1 MTLKI
6 SKQYL
11 RQLFFSVCVII
22 PFFNNYEISFVFWVI
37 ALLFTIKKRYSSL
50 FLSYLSHFILILL
63 LALLVGSFYE
73 YNQYF
78 VIRDITYMLKPIL
91 GLVIGYQF
99 FSEDTKDHFKFLLYA
114 GIAMALIHLVL
125 VLYGIGIMGARSVS
139 DIRLYG
145 GYFNDYEIYTLALLL
160 FYKKFEIDITRKQ
173 YVYFLIILAVSS
185 FFYLARTNFIQ
196 IVILFLAL
204 KGFLHLNKRS
214 LTIFS
219 VLFLL
224 AVVGYTSIYYYNP
237 KRNGGAVDEF
247 LYKVKLIPL
256 EAFSTKINREDWK
269 DFHDHYRS
277 YENVRTVEQLLSNE
291 TYIFGEGI
299 GSQVDLKQKVFL
311 GDMELRHI
319 SILHNGY
326 MTVFLKSGIPGLLLL
341 IMSIFFFFKKFGT
354 INEMDN
360 NINLLFVGTGLFL
373 IVSYWV
379 FLGLYNLLDS
389 KSIFIGYL
397 FAYKNSLRLKHNVI
411 R

>member
-6 SKQYL
+6 SKDTL
-11 RQLFFSVCVII
+11 RQLFFSICVII
-22 PFFNNYEISFVFWVI
+22 PFFNNYEISFVFWFF
-37 ALLFTIKKRYSSL
+37 ALALTIKRKYSSL
-50 FLSYLSHFILILL
+50 FIAYLTHFVLILL
-63 LALLVGSFYE
+63 LAFLIGSFYE
-73 YNQYF
+73 YNSYF
-78 VIRDITYMLKPIL
+78 IIRDITYMLKPVL
-91 GLVIGYQF
+91 GLIIGYQF
-99 FSEDTKDHFKFLLYA
+99 FSEHTKDHFKLLLNA
-114 GIAMALIHLVL
+114 GIAMAVIHLGL
-125 VLYGIGIMGARSVS
+125 VFYGITVMGARSVS

-160 FYKKFEIDITRKQ
+160 FYKKFEIGITRKQ

-196 IVILFLAL
+196 FIILILAM
-204 KGFLHLNKRS
+204 KGFLKLNTRS
-214 LTIFS
+214 IIIVSTLLLFS
-219 VLFLL
+219 VL
-224 AVVGYTSIYYYNP
+224 AYTSIYYYNP
-237 KRNGGAVDEF
+237 RRSGNAVDEF
-247 LYKVKLIPL
+247 LYKVKLIPV

-269 DFHDHYRS
+269 DFNDHYRS
-277 YENVRTVEQLLSNE
+277 YENIRTIEQLTSNE
-291 TYIFGEGI
+291 TYFFGEGI
-299 GSQVDLKQKVFL
+299 GSQVDLKQRVFL
-311 GDMELRHI
+311 GDMELRYI

-341 IMSIFFFFKKFGT
+341 LMSIFFFFKKFGT

-397 FAYKNSLRLKHNVI
+397 FAYKNSLRLKHNII

>member
-1 MTLKI
+1 MKITLNKEFLYQI
-6 SKQYL
+6 
-11 RQLFFSVCVII
+11 LFVICVVI
-22 PFFNNYEISFVFWVI
+22 PFFNNYEISFVFWLI
-37 ALLFTIKKRYSSL
+37 AVLLTLKKKYSFL
-50 FLSYLSHFILILL
+50 FLRYVSYFILILL
-63 LALLVGSFYE
+63 IALLVGSFHE
-73 YNQYF
+73 YKFYF
-78 VIRDITYMLKPIL
+78 VIRDITYLLKPIL
-91 GLVIGYQF
+91 GLFIGYQF
-99 FSEDTKDHFKFLLYA
+99 FSENRQNHFKFLLIA
-114 GIAMALIHLVL
+114 GVFMALIHLGL
-125 VLYGIGIMGARSVS
+125 VFYGITVMGARSVS

-160 FYKKFEIDITRKQ
+160 FYKKFEIGITRKQ

-196 IVILFLAL
+196 FIILILAM
-204 KGFLHLNKRS
+204 KGFLKLNTRS
-214 LTIFS
+214 ITIVSTLLLFS
-219 VLFLL
+219 VL
-224 AVVGYTSIYYYNP
+224 AYTSIYYYNP
-237 KRNGGAVDEF
+237 RRSGNAVDEF
-247 LYKVKLIPL
+247 LYKVKLIPV

-269 DFHDHYRS
+269 DFNDHYRS
-277 YENVRTVEQLLSNE
+277 YENIRTIEQLTSNE
-291 TYIFGEGI
+291 TYFFGEGI
-299 GSQVDLKQKVFL
+299 GSQVDLKQRVFL
-311 GDMELRHI
+311 GDMELRYI

-341 IMSIFFFFKKFGT
+341 LMSIFFFFKKFGT

-397 FAYKNSLRLKHNVI
+397 FAYKNSLRLKHNII